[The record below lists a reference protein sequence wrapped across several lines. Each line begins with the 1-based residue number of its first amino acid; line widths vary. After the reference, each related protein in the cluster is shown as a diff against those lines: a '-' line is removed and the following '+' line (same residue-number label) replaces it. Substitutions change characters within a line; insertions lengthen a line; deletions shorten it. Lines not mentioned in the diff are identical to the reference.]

1 MFCKEQ
7 VAQLRRETDVIH
19 ARGAGLAIVG
29 NGDRR
34 SAQGFVRSTGLTTP
48 LYVDT
53 SLATYRALGLRR
65 DVGATLNP
73 AALTNAWRALRAGF
87 RQTSVQ
93 GDPWQMGG
101 VLVVVP
107 GGRVVYRYLSSAA
120 GDHPPVADVLAA
132 LPDAGGTGPARS

>member
-7 VAQLRRETDVIH
+7 VAQLRRELEAIH
-19 ARGAGLAIVG
+19 ARGAELVVVG
-29 NGDRR
+29 NGNRQ
-34 SAQGFVRSTGLTTP
+34 SARAFVQQTGLTTP
-48 LYVDT
+48 LYVDI
-53 SLATYRALGLRR
+53 ARDAYRALGLRR

-73 AALTNAWRALRAGF
+73 ATLTNAWRALRAGF

-107 GGRVVYRYLSSAA
+107 GGHVSYRYLSNAA
-120 GDHPPVADVLAA
+120 GDHPPVAHVLAA
-132 LPDAGGTGPARS
+132 LPAAGTTRPVRS